1 MAHRILMDDTAEHPL
16 ARVEHLLE
24 HVDMER
30 LGAYASAAT
39 AALVVV
45 RRHPWLLVAAG
56 VTAAAFGAWYIA
68 QKNKEAEESKAV
80 EGYLESDN
88 GHHQA

>member
-1 MAHRILMDDTAEHPL
+1 MDETAEHPL

-39 AALVVV
+39 AALMVV

-68 QKNKEAEESKAV
+68 QKNREAQEPTTV
-80 EGYLESDN
+80 EGYLESGN
-88 GHHQA
+88 GHDQA